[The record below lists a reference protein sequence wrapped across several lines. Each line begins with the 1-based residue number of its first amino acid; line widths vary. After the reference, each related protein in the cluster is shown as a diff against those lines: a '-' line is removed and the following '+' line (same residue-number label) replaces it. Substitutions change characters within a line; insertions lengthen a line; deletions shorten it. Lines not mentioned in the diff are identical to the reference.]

1 MQAETKKNAL
11 AGCSFNESVGLDPT
25 VTRMHQNCTRIFHFQ
40 TKICTQQILEG
51 GWAPSLYLYTSQF
64 NN

>member
-51 GWAPSLYLYTSQF
+51 G
-64 NN
+64 